1 LNKIDKLTNE
11 IKKYSTGFTSG
22 ALLYKEAPFV
32 INAIN
37 DSKEFLLGKEG
48 LRQEFLPH
56 NSEASKKRIR
66 QELEKRLRAL
76 NDSKFI
82 ELFQISDESN
92 KKLILFYASCK
103 LYDLLADFMLEVVL
117 HKWNNIDLDLTSD
130 DFQNFIYKKMGKH
143 DELSEIT
150 ENTRNK
156 LSQVAITMLKQLG
169 LMQKGKLIKIE
180 FDDSVLK
187 AILKNGDTW
196 FLEAIFLKDHELKEL
211 L

>member
-1 LNKIDKLTNE
+1 MTNE

>member
-1 LNKIDKLTNE
+1 LTNE
-11 IKKYSTGFTSG
+11 LKKYSTGFTSG

-32 INAIN
+32 INAIE
-37 DSKEFLLGKEG
+37 DIKAFLKGEENLK
-48 LRQEFLPH
+48 QEVLPH
-56 NSEASKKRIR
+56 NSEASKKRIK

-76 NDSKFI
+76 NDSQLI
-82 ELFQISDESN
+82 ELFKLSDQPN

-117 HKWNNIDLDLTSD
+117 YKWNNIDLDITSS
-130 DFQNFIYKKMGKH
+130 DFQNFLYKKMGNH
-143 DELSEIT
+143 DELLDIT

-169 LMQKGKLIKIE
+169 MIHKEQLKKVE
-180 FDDSVLK
+180 FNAAVLK

-196 FLEAIFLKDHELKEL
+196 FLEALFLKEHELKKL
-211 L
+211 V

>member
-1 LNKIDKLTNE
+1 LTNE